1 MQMGTARYVQLSE
14 VEDAG
19 LRELELS
26 RGIHHKVRLRA
37 SILRLS
43 NQRWTVTRLHGHF
56 GRSIKAIHDD
66 FDRWQERGVEGL
78 ADGVAP
84 GNPSKITVD
93 MAIYLR
99 ECVNGERAW
108 DCSQL
113 SDALREKYGV
123 EVKREAIRVRL
134 IEMGYSWQ
142 RSRYESGKEPD
153 AQEVQQA
160 HDNIETLKRGHWKI
174 G

>member
-1 MQMGTARYVQLSE
+1 MGTARYVQLSE

-43 NQRWTVTRLHGHF
+43 NQRWTVTRLHSHF
-56 GRSIKAIHDD
+56 GRSIKAIHND

-78 ADGVAP
+78 ADGAAP
-84 GNPSKITVD
+84 GNPSKITAE
-93 MAIYLR
+93 MESYLA
-99 ECVNGERAW
+99 ERLKEERGW

-113 SDALREKYGV
+113 SEALWEKYRV
-123 EVKREAIRVRL
+123 EVKRETIRVKL
-134 IEMGYSWQ
+134 IELGYSWQ
-142 RSRYESGKEPD
+142 RSRYDSGKEPN

-160 HDNIETLKRGHWKI
+160 HDNIDTLKRGHWKI
-174 G
+174 DLA